1 MIGLGVL
8 LFLREADVVP
18 ADVTVWPVVIL
29 GAGVFLL
36 VTRIADG
43 AARGAGLLAPLA
55 LVTVGA
61 AFLLEDLGVFVDDGL
76 LLLPIAVIAVGVG
89 LILAA
94 IPSSRRWG

>member
-18 ADVTVWPVVIL
+18 ADVTVWPVVLL
-29 GAGVFLL
+29 GAGAFLL

-43 AARGAGLLAPLA
+43 AARGAGLLAPMA

-61 AFLLEDLGVFVDDGL
+61 AFLLEDLGMLVDDG

-94 IPSSRRWG
+94 IPSSRRSD